1 MKTLKIFI
9 GVVPDNLNAGGFD
22 MIVYDHVNETQ
33 ERHSIVMGDNARIIT
48 VNENTAIAFEHTGAQ
63 PIARNSDT
71 ENVLELVKISAK
83 VVDTIDNEADNNN

>member
-9 GVVPDNLNAGGFD
+9 GVVPDDLNAGGFD

-33 ERHSIVMGDNARIIT
+33 QRHSIVLGDHARVIT

-71 ENVLELVKISAK
+71 ENILELVQISAK
-83 VVDTIDNEADNNN
+83 TVDTIENKADNNN